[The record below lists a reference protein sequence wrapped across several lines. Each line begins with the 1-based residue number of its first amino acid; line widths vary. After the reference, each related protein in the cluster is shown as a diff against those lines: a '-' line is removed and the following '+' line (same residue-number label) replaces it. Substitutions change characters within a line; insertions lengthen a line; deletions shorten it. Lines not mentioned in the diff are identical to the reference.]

1 MRRLMCVMCL
11 AAVVVLSLGAGCR
24 KRPTPPPEVIP
35 GPVSEPSQEARARET
50 GFSIELGEPPQFEA
64 KVEPYEVAE
73 DLSNVENLDQ
83 FKDDLRPEHLEAIAE
98 NGFVVVPAEWK
109 QMEFVYEL
117 NNYERVHKPSV
128 PTADSILHTFHI
140 FYDYVLRT
148 IEVSTLYE
156 RASTLAVGLLEGA
169 KASYEAATE
178 AEIKEAA
185 LCNFAFAAVPVALLE
200 AEHDVTLPDEVTE
213 LAQQELAL
221 IEAHADFR
229 MSPTVG
235 FKVDYS
241 QFIPRGHYTR
251 SDKLKRYFKGMMWY
265 GLVPVAMRNMKNE
278 LAPRQC
284 RQAALLAQIVLN
296 AKAGDEALTKV
307 WEDVYEPTAFMVG
320 FADDNTPSDFG
331 EAMTKLF
338 GAALDTKEL
347 IPKENLEQ
355 LAAEVLKMRPPG
367 IVMASVT
374 GDPEKPGIPQF
385 RVMGQRFVLD
395 SHIFQMMVFPHVG
408 KGEAPPDFPGTYNV
422 RTFPMGLDLMSV
434 LGSERAYEIADE
446 VYKQTNFGNYTEQ
459 TEKMREEV
467 AAYGEKDWTENVYA
481 GWLHVLK
488 LLVEVKGEGYP
499 SFMLSDAWVDKA
511 LNAALGS
518 WAELR
523 HDTIL
528 YAKQSVV
535 AECGGEGGE
544 QKPPPPPKGYV
555 EPEVL
560 TYWRLRLLATQLRD
574 GLQERNLLTDE
585 GLVESFDELVSLL
598 QFLEDV
604 SVKELTGQQL
614 SAEEFNEIEYYGDTL
629 GRLNLYS
636 KRGAE
641 GDEITSMTDKD
652 MAVIADVH
660 TGTMGG
666 PHYALEEGVGHA
678 NEVYVVYPMAGKLLL
693 GRGAVFDYYEFIVP
707 VGERMTDEQWQQKLT
722 SSSPP
727 QPPKWAESFLSP
739 YRGTGEK
746 IEFENIPEFT
756 TGGC

>member
-1 MRRLMCVMCL
+1 MKRAMC
-11 AAVVVLSLGAGCR
+11 VVVLAAIVMLTFSTGCR
-24 KRPTPPPEVIP
+24 KKVEPPPEGTLPQVP
-35 GPVSEPSQEARARET
+35 EVAAQARET

-64 KVEPYEVAE
+64 KVEPYEIAEGLGNVA
-73 DLSNVENLDQ
+73 NLAQ
-83 FKDDLRPEHLEAIAE
+83 FKDDLRPEHIKAIAE
-98 NGFVVVPAEWK
+98 NGFVVVPAEWR

-117 NNYERVHKPSV
+117 NNYERAHKPSV
-128 PTADSILHTFHI
+128 ATADSILHTFHI

-169 KASYEAATE
+169 QASYEAATE
-178 AEIKEAA
+178 AEIREAA
-185 LCNFAFAAVPVALLE
+185 LCNFAFAAVPAALLE
-200 AEHDVTLPDEVTE
+200 VEHEVAIPEEVAELV
-213 LAQQELAL
+213 AAELAL
-221 IEAHADFR
+221 IEAHEDFR

-241 QFIPRGHYTR
+241 QFVPRGHYTR
-251 SDKLKRYFKGMMWY
+251 SEKLKRYFKGMMWY
-265 GLVPVAMRNMKNE
+265 GLMPVAMRNMRDE

-284 RQAALLAQIVLN
+284 RQAVLLAQILLN
-296 AKAGDEALTKV
+296 GKAGDEALTEV
-307 WEDVYEPTAFMVG
+307 WKDVYEPTAFMVG
-320 FADDNTPSDFG
+320 FADDNTPDDFG
-331 EAMTKLF
+331 EAMTRLF
-338 GAALDTKEL
+338 GAALETQKL
-347 IPKENLEQ
+347 IPQDNLEK
-355 LAAEVLKMRPPG
+355 LADEVLKLRPPG
-367 IVMASVT
+367 IVMASIRK
-374 GDPEKPGIPQF
+374 DPQKPGIPQF
-385 RVMGQRFVLD
+385 RVMGQRYVLD
-395 SHIFQMMVFPHVG
+395 SHIFQMMVTPHVG

-434 LGSERAYEIADE
+434 LGSKRAYEIADE
-446 VYKQTNFGNYTEQ
+446 VYQQTNFGNYAEQ

-467 AAYGEKDWTENVYA
+467 GAYTERDWTKNVYA
-481 GWLHVLK
+481 GWLHTLK

-499 SFMLSDAWVDKA
+499 SFMLTEAWVDKA

-585 GLVESFDELVSLL
+585 MLVESFGELISLL

-614 SAEEFNEIEYYGDTL
+614 SAEEFQEIEYYGDTL
-629 GRLNLYS
+629 SRLNLYS

-660 TGTMGG
+660 TGTIGG
-666 PHYALEEGVGHA
+666 PLYALEEGVGHA
-678 NEVYVVYPMAGKLLL
+678 NEIYVVYPLDGKLLL

-707 VGERMTDEQWQQKLT
+707 VAERMTDEQWQQKLE
-722 SSSPP
+722 SGSPP
-727 QPPKWAESFLSP
+727 QPPKWTESFLSP
-739 YRGTGEK
+739 YRGSGET
-746 IEFENIPEFT
+746 IEFQDIPEFT